1 MVKKCRCLKVQ
12 ETMLPGLHQRDMFNR
27 LARLAMLMLQKT
39 VWVKLISAI

>member
-12 ETMLPGLHQRDMFNR
+12 ETMLPELHQRDMFTM